1 MTTLIVEDET
11 LAAERLTE
19 MLAEYG
25 SSSIEVVDRLD
36 SIQDVV
42 RFFKSGKS
50 VDLVL
55 LDIQLADGKSF
66 EIFNQINIDVPII
79 FTTAYDQYALEAF
92 KLHSIDYLLKPIQY
106 EDLVRALEKFKK
118 LSSAGTRLDE
128 SDIKALKALLSQSQH
143 TYKQRLLIKSGNIL
157 QYKAVDSAAYFFADG
172 KTVYMVEKNDNR
184 KRMLDHTL
192 EELESMLDPKYFF
205 RISRKFI
212 INFDAIMEIKG
223 LISSKLEV
231 KLNQPCEHDLSVS
244 RERAHEFK
252 AWLDR

>member
-1 MTTLIVEDET
+1 MKILIVEDEV
-11 LAAERLTE
+11 LAAERLAD
-19 MLAEYG
+19 MLAEYDP
-25 SSSIEVVDRLD
+25 STIEVVDRLD

-42 RFFKSGKS
+42 RFFKSGNI

-55 LDIQLADGKSF
+55 LDIQLSDGKSF
-66 EIFNQINIDVPII
+66 EIFNHINIDVPII

-106 EDLVRALEKFKK
+106 EDLVRALEKLKK
-118 LSSAGTRLDE
+118 LSSPVARLSE
-128 SDIKALKALLSQSQH
+128 SEIIALKAILSQTQPP
-143 TYKQRLLIKSGNIL
+143 YKQRLLIKSGNKL
-157 QYKAVDSAAYFFADG
+157 QYRPVESAAYFFADG

-192 EELESMLDPKYFF
+192 EELERMLDPAYFF

-212 INFDAIMEIKG
+212 INFEAVTEIKG

-231 KLNQPCEHDLSVS
+231 KLSQPCEHDLSVS